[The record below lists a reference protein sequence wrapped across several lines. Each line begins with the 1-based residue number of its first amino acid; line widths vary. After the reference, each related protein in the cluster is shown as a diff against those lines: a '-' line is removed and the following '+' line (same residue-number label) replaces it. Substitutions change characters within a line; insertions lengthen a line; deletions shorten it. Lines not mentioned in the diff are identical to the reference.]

1 MLGSN
6 LMFCSLLGF
15 QIWTRCYMDTR
26 TTYMCWTTLLNRC
39 RWVRFRTSQLAAVLV
54 PASLSTSLLPVRS
67 TRLPS
72 GAIIIAFHG
81 FEINTVVEHA
91 REEGRG
97 KKIDP
102 TRFDV
107 ELECASKVWNNRPID
122 RQKWDFN
129 FETVRNLIWKILKLK
144 RLRKMAI
151 NSAQGPYDPQ
161 NDSTFYGIN
170 CPKGNAHPLHNN
182 NFN

>member
-1 MLGSN
+1 MLYGYTNNIYVLDHTPESLPVSTISN
-6 LMFCSLLGF
+6 KPVSRRSCTRLFRPPFCPF
-15 QIWTRCYMDTR
+15 
-26 TTYMCWTTLLNRC
+26 
-39 RWVRFRTSQLAAVLV
+39 
-54 PASLSTSLLPVRS
+54 VRS

-129 FETVRNLIWKILKLK
+129 FETVRNLIWKILKLE